1 MSIPNE
7 PSALTGTGVLRT
19 ARGDVLLEEASY
31 RVTVRD
37 GGSAG
42 ALQPV
47 EGTILNPP
55 VPWGFPVT
63 AIGADVVL
71 ELSDGRHWHC
81 VLNDHRGRL
90 VGRRAARFLGPE

>member
-1 MSIPNE
+1 MSGPSE
-7 PSALTGTGVLRT
+7 PSALIGIGVLRS

-47 EGTILNPP
+47 EGTVLNPP

-71 ELSDGRHWHC
+71 ELGDGRRWHC

-90 VGRRAARFLGPE
+90 VGRGAPRFVSRE